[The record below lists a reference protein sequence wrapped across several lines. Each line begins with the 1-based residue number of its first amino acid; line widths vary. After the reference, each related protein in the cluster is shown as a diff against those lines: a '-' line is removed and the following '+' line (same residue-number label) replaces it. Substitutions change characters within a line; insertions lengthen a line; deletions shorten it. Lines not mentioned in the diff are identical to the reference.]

1 VQDLRDFIKSHITP
15 TFTVKGPII
24 YFEEICMKEI
34 KVIVKNK
41 VGLHARPAALFVQTA
56 AKFKSEIKVSCLD
69 KDANKPRIANAKSIL
84 SILTLGVFEGT
95 EITIQATGEDEDK
108 AAQALVDLVVSN
120 FGETK

>member
-1 VQDLRDFIKSHITP
+1 
-15 TFTVKGPII
+15 
-24 YFEEICMKEI
+24 MKEI

-41 VGLHARPAALFVQTA
+41 VGLHARPAAVFVQTA
-56 AKFKSEIKVSCLD
+56 SKFKSEIKVSCLD

-95 EITIQATGEDEDK
+95 EITIQATGEDEEK

-120 FGETK
+120 FGETE